1 MCYCLDIASPFS
13 LRLYLWPAFSKIP
26 EMTIVKYVKLF
37 LSWSSAQSAPRFAR
51 EQVLLRSYDD
61 NCTAALESVVPQA
74 CIAEIV
80 SKGLKL
86 SEFVSSSD
94 AIIAQ
99 KFGSQYWSCNAPLG
113 SVDSQGKPLLCAF
126 NRNVV
131 GSCVCETCRTEHTG
145 WTCGVCSAQNQV
157 GTMRCNACK
166 LPNIK
171 SICGPSA
178 VFLECERM
186 YAATVIQA
194 PTIQKERHQLPATGV
209 NIEFALK
216 AFSGKLLSV
225 KVKSPSDDSVGGG
238 WKPELEM
245 LPSGTTATRR
255 DVFRFIACANG
266 KFRIQSVLNSC
277 FLNYRDGSLALHPAL
292 ATEFMVQPG
301 VSSTPTICISASS
314 DSFICLM
321 ADGHLTVSTFILGRS
336 NSIVQF
342 ELIQVSPP
350 RTLLLG
356 QAPPKNSTC
365 QFAYVALA
373 NDAPE
378 KIKQK
383 GPLKVDDKP
392 EAPKFGVISDCAKSG
407 NWNRLRINGYYDYDP
422 NHLVIVDP
430 RADLRVSLFC
440 IVLCNFLTISCY
452 LA

>member
-1 MCYCLDIASPFS
+1 MLTSVCYCLDIASPFS

-61 NCTAALESVVPQA
+61 NCTAALQSVVPQA

-80 SKGLKL
+80 SKGLSL

-94 AIIAQ
+94 AIIAE

-113 SVDSQGKPLLCAF
+113 SVDLQGNPLLCAF

-145 WTCGVCSAQNQV
+145 WICGVCSANQNQV

-178 VFLECERM
+178 VFLECEQM
-186 YAATVIQA
+186 YAATVIRA

-216 AFSGKLLSV
+216 AFSGMLLSV

-245 LPSGTTATRR
+245 LPLGTTATR
-255 DVFRFIACANG
+255 
-266 KFRIQSVLNSC
+266 QWL
-277 FLNYRDGSLALHPAL
+277 
-292 ATEFMVQPG
+292 
-301 VSSTPTICISASS
+301 
-314 DSFICLM
+314 
-321 ADGHLTVSTFILGRS
+321 
-336 NSIVQF
+336 
-342 ELIQVSPP
+342 
-350 RTLLLG
+350 
-356 QAPPKNSTC
+356 
-365 QFAYVALA
+365 
-373 NDAPE
+373 
-378 KIKQK
+378 
-383 GPLKVDDKP
+383 
-392 EAPKFGVISDCAKSG
+392 
-407 NWNRLRINGYYDYDP
+407 
-422 NHLVIVDP
+422 
-430 RADLRVSLFC
+430 
-440 IVLCNFLTISCY
+440 
-452 LA
+452 